1 MNRNGQQPRSRIYDL
16 TFQLP
21 LSLLSSRK
29 YLWTSICTPYTLQ
42 LSNHF
47 GVNATLSSSSS
58 EKLQDDPKSGLLH
71 LYISMQM
78 NKPPF
83 ERKTLSGNQFMTFW
97 AVVRAAIKDER
108 WHLLLARVHSCHF
121 TWIASSESISSE
133 LPGRLLT
140 SRNLIARY
148 SLQHF
153 GSSKG
158 PPA

>member
-58 EKLQDDPKSGLLH
+58 EKLQDDPKSGLIYFNADEQTTIWKENSKWESVYDFLGSGEGGNKRWKVAPASCQSPFLP
-71 LYISMQM
+71 LYMDCQ
-78 NKPPF
+78 
-83 ERKTLSGNQFMTFW
+83 L
-97 AVVRAAIKDER
+97 
-108 WHLLLARVHSCHF
+108 RVHF
-121 TWIASSESISSE
+121 IWIARAPSDIKKLNSTIHF
-133 LPGRLLT
+133 
-140 SRNLIARY
+140 

-153 GSSKG
+153 RSSEG